1 MANVVYLK
9 SFTHGYIRAMKGG
22 KDEIDDHEA
31 KRLEKAGLLR
41 IVTETAPVKKTMAV
55 GQEEPQSSLPA
66 APPSVLTTSSVSEPG
81 AKRRRGRPRRNAES
95 S

>member
-1 MANVVYLK
+1 MANVLYLK
-9 SFTHGYIRAMKGG
+9 TFTHGYIRAVNGERA
-22 KDEIDDHEA
+22 EIDDHEA

-41 IVTETAPVKKTMAV
+41 IITETAPVKKTTAA

-81 AKRRRGRPRRNAES
+81 VKRRRGRPRRNVES